1 MLEEISCFTS
11 NTHFYYLGRKAALV
25 FKMPDNTENDRL
37 LKLTWKFINIS
48 VYIRPTAN
56 YKTPFIIRGLWM

>member
-1 MLEEISCFTS
+1 MLEEISYFTS

-25 FKMPDNTENDRL
+25 FKMPDDTGNYKL

-56 YKTPFIIRGLWM
+56 HKTLFIIGGLWL